1 MRWYSVYW
9 YLRHIRYDHVMC
21 HLMGTWPGVHVPLF
35 QRVPSTYRSLFATPD
50 TKSHTE
56 WSLIGGKNAISSF
69 HMDTEGMATVIV
81 VLEGRKYWIVATRIG
96 EDDNI
101 CAADSLGPNW
111 DSYIVNEGDNVDRF
125 KFEAV
130 HLNKG
135 DML

>member
-1 MRWYSVYW
+1 
-9 YLRHIRYDHVMC
+9 
-21 HLMGTWPGVHVPLF
+21 
-35 QRVPSTYRSLFATPD
+35 
-50 TKSHTE
+50 
-56 WSLIGGKNAISSF
+56 
-69 HMDTEGMATVIV
+69 MATVIV

-111 DSYIVNEGDNVDRF
+111 DPYIVNEGDNLDRF